1 MRLFTAIDMP
11 ENVKE
16 SLRTLLEL
24 LRPTAKLSWA
34 RPENLHITTKFIGE
48 WPEARLDEM
57 KRALGAVKAP
67 SFDLAIGGIGWFPD
81 ARRPRV
87 LFLGVNGGDELKK
100 LAQATESVAATL
112 GVAKEDREYSPHL
125 TLARV
130 RERVPTQTLRV
141 ALATT
146 PHNDLAS
153 FRATAFYL
161 YLSAAGKYTK
171 LAEFPLTEHA

>member
-1 MRLFTAIDMP
+1 MRLFTAIELP

-16 SLRTLLEL
+16 RLRNLLDRV
-24 LRPTAKLSWA
+24 RPTAKLSWT
-34 RPENLHITTKFIGE
+34 RPDNLHITTKFIGE
-48 WPEARLDEM
+48 WPEPRLDEM
-57 KRALGAVKAP
+57 KRALGTVKAP
-67 SFDLAIGGIGWFPD
+67 SFDLAIGGIGWYPD

-87 LFLGVNGGDELKK
+87 LFVGIEGGDELKK
-100 LAQATESVAATL
+100 LAHATDSAAATL
-112 GVAKEDREYSPHL
+112 GVVKEDREYSPHL
-125 TLARV
+125 TLARI

-146 PHNDLAS
+146 PHDDLGS

-171 LAEFPLTEHA
+171 LAEFALN